1 MTRLQQRAAALERD
15 RGLQRL
21 RNWTV
26 GCVLAAA
33 GLVGFFAV
41 LAAGSIPGRAVAN
54 AIPSGDQNQTPSQT
68 PSQAA
73 QPEDGFGDAPTP
85 PPSGF
90 FGNGG
95 GGAPRV
101 ASGSS

>member
-1 MTRLQQRAAALERD
+1 MERD
-15 RGLQRL
+15 RGLMRL

-41 LAAGSIPGRAVAN
+41 LAAGSFPGRAIAN
-54 AIPSGDQNQTPSQT
+54 AIPSQDQNTTQA
-68 PSQAA
+68 PSQASQA
-73 QPEDGFGDAPTP
+73 DDGSGDAPTP

-95 GGAPRV
+95 GSLGSPRV

>member
-41 LAAGSIPGRAVAN
+41 LAAGSVPGRATAN
-54 AIPSGDQNQTPSQT
+54 ATPSGDQTPNQNQNPI
-68 PSQAA
+68 QAQ
-73 QPEDGFGDAPTP
+73 QPNDAFGDAPTP

-95 GGAPRV
+95 GPARA